1 MAGHISYL
9 DTGVVHNLLEHLDT
23 DIADFLNNTQYS
35 PIISKLFSLV
45 ENNELPMNNSGF
57 GVDRRKKKSYT
68 IMRKE
73 ENQADYSCAIIPL
86 KEEIWFFIL
95 FCVILSASQ
104 SKKLYWN
111 FFWGKKVRINR
122 FADSGKT

>member
-86 KEEIWFFIL
+86 KEEI
-95 FCVILSASQ
+95 
-104 SKKLYWN
+104 
-111 FFWGKKVRINR
+111 
-122 FADSGKT
+122 